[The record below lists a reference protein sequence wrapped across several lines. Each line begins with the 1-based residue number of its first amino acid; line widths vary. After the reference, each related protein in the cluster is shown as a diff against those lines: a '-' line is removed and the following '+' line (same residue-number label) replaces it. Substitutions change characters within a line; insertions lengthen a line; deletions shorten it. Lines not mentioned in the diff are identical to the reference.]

1 MVTLFLYGK
10 SKDFFLE
17 GDIRNIPDCPG
28 RNNSHFALENED
40 SKCPLSF
47 QYGILPGSCP
57 LYLCPAN
64 SFQDKFGSNK
74 LEILTGTSSDFS
86 DISSDIS
93 APWAHESNSPFVDRK
108 SKTLECW
115 LATQTHL
122 LQHRHML
129 CNKRIE
135 SSVRV
140 LQVLFTSACKAP
152 RVQLSSC
159 FHLIAS
165 LYLCPADGF
174 QDILF
179 EKTGNS
185 LWKQVAF
192 LQRTKWHNCSAGAW
206 KYLTWCQ

>member
-1 MVTLFLYGK
+1 MLHQSSPLLACMVTLFLYGTFL
-10 SKDFFLE
+10 FFVLE
-17 GDIRNIPDCPG
+17 GDIRNTPDCPG

-64 SFQDKFGSNK
+64 SFQDKFCSNK

-129 CNKRIE
+129 CNKRIGVICQGA
-135 SSVRV
+135 SSALHFCLQGSKGTAFKLFSPYSFPLSVSCRQLSRHSVRKNWEFS
-140 LQVLFTSACKAP
+140 LEAGGISPTYQVT
-152 RVQLSSC
+152 
-159 FHLIAS
+159 
-165 LYLCPADGF
+165 
-174 QDILF
+174 
-179 EKTGNS
+179 
-185 LWKQVAF
+185 
-192 LQRTKWHNCSAGAW
+192 
-206 KYLTWCQ
+206 